1 MTGHEFCATYLAVK
15 LHFTQEKY
23 NFFSG
28 SGKAKIGEEAF
39 NRRKDKFK
47 FHRLARNIPDDEVVP
62 FLVANFLENGECWT
76 QNLLE
81 EEARSAYNKRR
92 RITQAMTEYYRNDLA
107 KFPRDPKEINEM
119 FAVHNGGHPKLLTMH
134 LQGDILLET
143 MVILNNIF
151 QFLPKWDKEIIE
163 DVIYPKVSRKIRKY
177 GSFLE
182 VNVAKYKD
190 MTKTCLLQR
199 DDI

>member
-1 MTGHEFCATYLAVK
+1 MTGLEFCATYLAVK

-47 FHRLARNIPDDEVVP
+47 FHRLARNIPDEEVVP

-81 EEARSAYNKRR
+81 EEARVAYNKRR

-107 KFPRDPKEINEM
+107 KLPKGKEAINEL
-119 FAVHNGGHPKLLTMH
+119 FEVKNGEYPKLLTMYM
-134 LQGDILLET
+134 QGDILLET

-151 QFLPKWDKEIIE
+151 NYVAHWDKQIKE
-163 DVIYPKVSRKIRKY
+163 DVIYPKISRKIRKY

-182 VNVAKYKD
+182 VNVTRYKEV
-190 MTKTCLLQR
+190 TKICLLQC

>member
-1 MTGHEFCATYLAVK
+1 MTGIEFCATYLAVK

-62 FLVANFLENGECWT
+62 FLVANFLENGDCWT

-81 EEARSAYNKRR
+81 EEARSAYNKHRK
-92 RITQAMTEYYRNDLA
+92 ITQAMTEYYRNDLA
-107 KFPRDPKEINEM
+107 KFPKDPKQINEM
-119 FAVHNGGHPKLLTMH
+119 FAVHNGGHPKLLTMY

-143 MVILNNIF
+143 MVILNNVF
-151 QFLPKWDKEIIE
+151 QFLSKWDKEITE
-163 DVIYPKVSRKIRKY
+163 DVIYPKISRKIRKY

-190 MTKTCLLQR
+190 LTKTCLLQR